1 MSGKYDEYIKI
12 LEEEKRKL
20 CLKLEVISAINYI
33 SKILDGDIGDI
44 GLDSVTISRESVI
57 EFLKL
62 LNPNEFINYVS
73 SGNVTFYKYF
83 LNFGNKNMLKLEIW
97 THEDAILH
105 ETNIGQNENFK
116 IVVNYDKRNT
126 IPSSELKY
134 KFIFST
140 LLNGDFYI
148 TKKDD
153 NVILVRP
160 NGDEIIDSGFTENDY
175 SNLVGKEFSE
185 AINEISID
193 ELLKRF
199 KTMHPE
205 LMISDEEI
213 SKSNGLRIK

>member
-33 SKILDGDIGDI
+33 SKILDGDINPT
-44 GLDSVTISRESVI
+44 SVTISRESVI

-73 SGNVTFYKYF
+73 SGSSTFYEYF
-83 LNFGNKNMLKLEIW
+83 LNFGNKNMLKLDIL
-97 THEDAILH
+97 THKDAIH
-105 ETNIGQNENFK
+105 YETNIGQNERFK
-116 IVVNYDKRNT
+116 VIVDYDRRNT
-126 IPSSELKY
+126 IYSSELKY

-160 NGDEIIDSGFTENDY
+160 NGDEIIESGFTENDY

-185 AINEISID
+185 AINEISIG

-213 SKSNGLRIK
+213 SKSDGFRIK

>member
-33 SKILDGDIGDI
+33 SKILDGDINPN
-44 GLDSVTISRESVI
+44 SVTISRKSVI

-73 SGNVTFYKYF
+73 AGNATFYEYF
-83 LNFGNKNMLKLEIW
+83 LNFGNKNMLKLDIL
-97 THEDAILH
+97 THRDANNY
-105 ETNIGQNENFK
+105 ETNIGQNEYFK
-116 IVVNYDKRNT
+116 IVVDYDRRNT
-126 IPSSELKY
+126 ISSSELKY

-160 NGDEIIDSGFTENDY
+160 NGDKIIESGFTENDY
-175 SNLVGKEFSE
+175 SNLVGKEFSD
-185 AINEISID
+185 AINEISIG

>member
-33 SKILDGDIGDI
+33 SKILDGDIN
-44 GLDSVTISRESVI
+44 LDSVTISRESVI

-73 SGNVTFYKYF
+73 SGNSTFYEYF
-83 LNFGNKNMLKLEIW
+83 LNFGNKNMLKLDIL
-97 THEDAILH
+97 THRDAINY
-105 ETNIGQNENFK
+105 ETNIGQNEEFK
-116 IVVNYDKRNT
+116 VIVNYDRRNT
-126 IPSSELKY
+126 ISSSELKY
-134 KFIFST
+134 EFIFST

-160 NGDEIIDSGFTENDY
+160 NGDEIIGSEFTENDY

-185 AINEISID
+185 AIKEISIG

-205 LMISDEEI
+205 LMISDEQI
-213 SKSNGLRIK
+213 SKSDGFRIK